1 MSKRQSN
8 INKIS
13 QKRFERSVHW
23 NEYKTKSENKN
34 TNFVRVNRLFA
45 LVHSNEDAD
54 FKRFKAK
61 SYYIPKGIIKNYNV
75 IINGKNFYYQVIDSD
90 IKRHEEVRNLTT
102 EQGEGYT
109 TGCLLDYD
117 YIKNYYRFIAV
128 DLSKQKE
135 LDVDPEAI
143 QQI

>member
-1 MSKRQSN
+1 M
-8 INKIS
+8 
-13 QKRFERSVHW
+13 F
-23 NEYKTKSENKN
+23 T
-34 TNFVRVNRLFA
+34 

-75 IINGKNFYYQVIDSD
+75 IINGKNFYYQAIDSD
-90 IKRHEEVRNLTT
+90 IKWHEEVRNLTT

-117 YIKNYYRFIAV
+117 YIQNYYRFIAV